1 MDVFCI
7 GPLRAYVALA
17 AAVAALSF
25 VGAPVGAAESGNG
38 SVVSRYSNMLASSN
52 GRLSPSERQV
62 LAERVLLLSSYYELD
77 PRLLI
82 ALVSV
87 ESAWRT
93 HAMSPVGA
101 RGLGQLMPGT
111 AAALNVNAFET
122 YENLDGTA
130 RYLRRLLMRFPN
142 YTQRVRYR
150 YALAAYNA
158 GPGAV
163 DRFHGVPPYAE
174 TQSYVTHVMALWDRF
189 THSAAIPSRAAL
201 ALVQPAPVASHHS
214 AYVKP
219 RPSRTTAAIAYAPA
233 PATIYAFAA
242 SPAPVPVPTT
252 QEAPPRRGLFAFLHR
267 RRKAASPQTTPP
279 EGDYAIAAQSAF
291 LPAMPHSA
299 LRHF

>member
-1 MDVFCI
+1 MDAFIVR
-7 GPLRAYVALA
+7 PLRACTAAGAVLA
-17 AAVAALSF
+17 VLFFAVVPARA
-25 VGAPVGAAESGNG
+25 AAESASGAVL
-38 SVVSRYSNMLASSN
+38 SSYSAMLASSN
-52 GRLSPSERQV
+52 ARLSLGERRV

-163 DRFHGVPPYAE
+163 DRYHGVPPYAE
-174 TQSYVTHVMALWDRF
+174 TQSYVTRVMALWDRF
-189 THSAAIPSRAAL
+189 SHATVIPSRAAL
-201 ALVQPAPVASHHS
+201 AFAQPVTPAPIHHAARTKPPVQRAIPTVAFTAPTQS
-214 AYVKP
+214 
-219 RPSRTTAAIAYAPA
+219 PSYIVRASSTPA
-233 PATIYAFAA
+233 PMQTPEYA
-242 SPAPVPVPTT
+242 
-252 QEAPPRRGLFAFLHR
+252 PRRGLFGFLHR
-267 RRKAASPQTTPP
+267 RRRVEYPP
-279 EGDYAIAAQSAF
+279 TQGDYAIAAQSAYF
-291 LPAMPHSA
+291 PAMPRSA